1 MEVKAKLLNP
11 ANATAST
18 QIKADE
24 LNAKVENLAKKAA
37 KNIKI
42 DGFRKGKVP
51 TAQVL
56 KRYGKDLENDA
67 KNDLFRDII
76 TESLKIVDKKVDAVI
91 GEPMVLKFDEKDG
104 NIDVEIEISFKPEV
118 DINGFESIIPE
129 FSTPRI
135 TKKEIEE
142 KTNEFLTMMAP
153 VEKIEKEILEKG
165 DFAKFDFEGFVD
177 GEAFEGGKAEGYVL
191 EIGSNQ
197 FIPGFEDGMIG
208 LKVGEEKDI
217 NVNFPDAYGAAHLAG
232 KPAVF
237 KVKLHEIHGKKV
249 GKLDEETLKKL
260 MPNEENVSVE
270 KFEERLKEQLRADKM
285 QKLIN
290 DELKSKFAEAAVAK
304 FVFDLPKNIVEQEI
318 DMQFRNAWGNFSED
332 EKKKFSTDKEE
343 ALKQR
348 ETYRNEAEKSV
359 KLTFIID
366 ELAKFKGITVSD
378 AELVQAVYF
387 EAYRYGIDPKKHLD
401 DYKKQGI
408 LPAIKMAMIEEKLF
422 NNLFK
427 KDAKEDKE

>member
-1 MEVKAKLLNP
+1 
-11 ANATAST
+11 
-18 QIKADE
+18 
-24 LNAKVENLAKKAA
+24 
-37 KNIKI
+37 
-42 DGFRKGKVP
+42 
-51 TAQVL
+51 
-56 KRYGKDLENDA
+56 
-67 KNDLFRDII
+67 
-76 TESLKIVDKKVDAVI
+76 
-91 GEPMVLKFDEKDG
+91 
-104 NIDVEIEISFKPEV
+104 
-118 DINGFESIIPE
+118 
-129 FSTPRI
+129 
-135 TKKEIEE
+135 
-142 KTNEFLTMMAP
+142 
-153 VEKIEKEILEKG
+153 
-165 DFAKFDFEGFVD
+165 
-177 GEAFEGGKAEGYVL
+177 
-191 EIGSNQ
+191 
-197 FIPGFEDGMIG
+197 
-208 LKVGEEKDI
+208 
-217 NVNFPDAYGAAHLAG
+217 
-232 KPAVF
+232 AVF

-260 MPNEENVSVE
+260 MPNEESVSVE

>member
-1 MEVKAKLLNP
+1 
-11 ANATAST
+11 
-18 QIKADE
+18 
-24 LNAKVENLAKKAA
+24 
-37 KNIKI
+37 
-42 DGFRKGKVP
+42 
-51 TAQVL
+51 
-56 KRYGKDLENDA
+56 
-67 KNDLFRDII
+67 
-76 TESLKIVDKKVDAVI
+76 
-91 GEPMVLKFDEKDG
+91 
-104 NIDVEIEISFKPEV
+104 
-118 DINGFESIIPE
+118 
-129 FSTPRI
+129 
-135 TKKEIEE
+135 
-142 KTNEFLTMMAP
+142 
-153 VEKIEKEILEKG
+153 
-165 DFAKFDFEGFVD
+165 
-177 GEAFEGGKAEGYVL
+177 
-191 EIGSNQ
+191 
-197 FIPGFEDGMIG
+197 MIG

-260 MPNEENVSVE
+260 MPNEESVSVE